1 MYRGTTPTL
10 TFHLPMETAALAS
23 AYITFSQSGEVKLEK
38 QLSDCTRSESSLG
51 VTLTQAETLAFE
63 PTQYGNRL
71 LVQIRGLTTAG
82 EAFAAR
88 PYRLEVEEILKEG
101 VIL

>member
-38 QLSDCTRSESSLG
+38 QLSDCTRSENSLG
-51 VTLTQAETLAFE
+51 VTLTQAETLVLSRRNTETGCWCRF
-63 PTQYGNRL
+63 
-71 LVQIRGLTTAG
+71 AG
-82 EAFAAR
+82 
-88 PYRLEVEEILKEG
+88 
-101 VIL
+101 

>member
-38 QLSDCTRSESSLG
+38 QLSDCTRSEKKQPRNDTDTG
-51 VTLTQAETLAFE
+51 
-63 PTQYGNRL
+63 GN
-71 LVQIRGLTTAG
+71 AG
-82 EAFAAR
+82 F
-88 PYRLEVEEILKEG
+88 
-101 VIL
+101 